1 MLADA
6 GVELGVTY
14 PCPVISLEESEEHL
28 QIAAKVIQETL
39 AASIAA
45 SQVRLESVGNEV
57 DFLLEQVLLSC
68 TICSL
73 GALLWRLCRAPAY
86 QSTPFKKQTN
96 LLDFPGAISPAKQTL
111 RTK

>member
-14 PCPVISLEESEEHL
+14 PYPVISLEESEEHL

-45 SQVRLESVGNEV
+45 SQVRPIPVVSTV
-57 DFLLEQVLLSC
+57 
-68 TICSL
+68 
-73 GALLWRLCRAPAY
+73 WRIR
-86 QSTPFKKQTN
+86 
-96 LLDFPGAISPAKQTL
+96 FP
-111 RTK
+111 